1 MFLDESVFPQEA
13 KVDRRLAYSETSFAK
28 QDQQIRNLTQRL
40 DKLGVDFSGEEVK
53 ALSKQLL
60 FEEKHF
66 LEVQQGFQKYL
77 QRKEKKKNMKKE
89 LRQAHK
95 TVLRDDVDF

>member
-1 MFLDESVFPQEA
+1 VE
-13 KVDRRLAYSETSFAK
+13 RRLIYSETSFAR
-28 QDQQIRNLTQRL
+28 QDQQVRELGKRL

-77 QRKEKKKNMKKE
+77 QRKEKKQNMKKE
-89 LRQAHK
+89 LRQAHSS
-95 TVLRDDVDF
+95 VLRDDLDYEKEEEAVMSIK